1 MRLPERECG
10 LAMHALRE
18 VLSLPFSS
26 RFLSSRERGRRTALF
41 SSWARHFA
49 EIGHFVGHQGVF
61 FLLFLL
67 YRVVPSFFYN
77 EEEMQGD
84 FLSSL
89 FVIRKSLFFPLHIFP
104 FSSSSF
110 TPIKK

>member
-1 MRLPERECG
+1 MGSAPPRAGVRAGNARSPRGPFPSFLFLIPLKPRE
-10 LAMHALRE
+10 
-18 VLSLPFSS
+18 
-26 RFLSSRERGRRTALF
+26 GRRTALF

-84 FLSSL
+84 FLFSL
-89 FVIRKSLFFPLHIFP
+89 FVIRESLPPP
-104 FSSSSF
+104 FTS
-110 TPIKK
+110 TPFLLLLPRR